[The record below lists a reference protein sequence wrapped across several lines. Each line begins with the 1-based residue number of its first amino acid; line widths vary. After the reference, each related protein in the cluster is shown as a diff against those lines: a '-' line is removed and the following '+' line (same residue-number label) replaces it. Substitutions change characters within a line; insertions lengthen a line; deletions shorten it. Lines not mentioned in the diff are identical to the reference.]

1 MSDVT
6 LKLTRRQAVMVGALL
21 EADLQE
27 RGLLL
32 YDREATFVVFGPPWY
47 PTSEENQQDVDL
59 FNDLRRTVYNDPR
72 TVS

>member
-1 MSDVT
+1 MSEIT
-6 LKLTRRQAVMVGALL
+6 LKLTRRQAIMVGALL

-32 YDREATFVVFGPPWY
+32 DEREATFVVSGPPWH
-47 PTSEENQQDVDL
+47 PTSEENQQDADL
-59 FNDLRRTVYNDPR
+59 FNNLARVVYSDPR